1 MIPGSFDYAAPESV
15 AAAILLLR
23 ERPGEGKVIAGG
35 QSLLPMMKLR
45 LAMPGLV
52 VDLRNTRDELSHISA
67 DADFLRIG
75 AMTTHARV
83 ANSDIV
89 RDVLP
94 VLADTAAEIAD
105 VQVRNLG
112 TIGGSVAHADPV
124 ADYPATL
131 LALDAQARIVG
142 PNGQRVVS
150 VDELIMDAFITTLA
164 EDEIITEINIPMP
177 EGRRGA
183 SYLKFANKA
192 SHFAIVG
199 VAAVVGMDDSGY
211 LSRVSVGITGA
222 ASRAARATAVEETLR
237 GQAPTPEAIAAA
249 SAMAADGL
257 ECISDLH
264 GSPEYRAN
272 LCRVL
277 TRRALTQAV
286 EQAQAPSP

>member
-1 MIPGSFDYAAPESV
+1 MIPGAFDYEAPESV
-15 AAAILLLR
+15 AAATLLLK
-23 ERPGEGKVIAGG
+23 ERPGEAKIIAGG

-52 VDLRNTRDELSHISA
+52 VDLRKTRDELSHISA
-67 DADFLRIG
+67 DDKFLRIG
-75 AMTTHARV
+75 AMTTHAVV
-83 ANSDIV
+83 ANSEIV
-89 RDVLP
+89 RDVIP

-112 TIGGSVAHADPV
+112 TIGGSIAHADPV

-142 PNGQRVVS
+142 PTGQRVVS
-150 VDELIMDAFITTLA
+150 VDELILDAFMTTLA
-164 EDEIITEINIPMP
+164 EDEIITEVLIPMP
-177 EGRRGA
+177 SGPRGA
-183 SYLKFANKA
+183 TYLKFANKA

-199 VAAVVGMDDSGY
+199 VAATVGLDDTGY

-237 GQAPTPEAIAAA
+237 GQMPTAPAIASAA
-249 SAMAADGL
+249 ALAANDL

-277 TRRALTQAV
+277 TRRALEQAV
-286 EQAQAPSP
+286 ERARSA